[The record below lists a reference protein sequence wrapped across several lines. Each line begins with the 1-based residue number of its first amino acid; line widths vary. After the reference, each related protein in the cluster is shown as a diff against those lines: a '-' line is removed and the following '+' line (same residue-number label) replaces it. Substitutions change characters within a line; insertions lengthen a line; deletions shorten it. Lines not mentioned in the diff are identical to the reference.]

1 MIDRPAPRRA
11 SASAAPVAT
20 ATALC
25 VMLPFA
31 AAVQPGP
38 RASSAGT
45 DAFFSAAT
53 VLPRRRH
60 HVIWNALSPADP
72 PAAPVRPHVYV
83 HIIMNTHAAATTV
96 VVVVTTATSHRP
108 RLFMSSVSSRKIE
121 MHFSVEEDDI
131 VSLKPRSYGKK
142 GGHTRAHLF
151 AWRENHLHF
160 LPHFLGSR
168 VLGDVVLHMANSIL
182 W

>member
-1 MIDRPAPRRA
+1 MD
-11 SASAAPVAT
+11 
-20 ATALC
+20 
-25 VMLPFA
+25 
-31 AAVQPGP
+31 
-38 RASSAGT
+38 
-45 DAFFSAAT
+45 
-53 VLPRRRH
+53 
-60 HVIWNALSPADP
+60 
-72 PAAPVRPHVYV
+72 
-83 HIIMNTHAAATTV
+83 THAAATTV

-121 MHFSVEEDDI
+121 MHFSGEEDDI
-131 VSLKPRSYGKK
+131 ASLKPRSYGKK

>member
-1 MIDRPAPRRA
+1 
-11 SASAAPVAT
+11 
-20 ATALC
+20 
-25 VMLPFA
+25 
-31 AAVQPGP
+31 
-38 RASSAGT
+38 
-45 DAFFSAAT
+45 
-53 VLPRRRH
+53 
-60 HVIWNALSPADP
+60 
-72 PAAPVRPHVYV
+72 
-83 HIIMNTHAAATTV
+83 
-96 VVVVTTATSHRP
+96 
-108 RLFMSSVSSRKIE
+108 